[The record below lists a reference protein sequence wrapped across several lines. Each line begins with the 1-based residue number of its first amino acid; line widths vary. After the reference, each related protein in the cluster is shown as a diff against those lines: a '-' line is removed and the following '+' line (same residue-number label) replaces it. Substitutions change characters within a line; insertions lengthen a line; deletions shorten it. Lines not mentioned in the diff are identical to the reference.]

1 MFLAVEEHTNLLV
14 SIKEISLD
22 RIEKINQELAIYRE
36 IDEHSIQA
44 AILKTYQMYTHDNI
58 YVIVKEGYECSF

>member
-36 IDEHSIQA
+36 IDEHSI
-44 AILKTYQMYTHDNI
+44 
-58 YVIVKEGYECSF
+58 